1 MRRIK
6 HAPHMLIMSWQR
18 VHDFTLYAH
27 HQQIFCSNNKEKVFS
42 LSCVLLKLCF
52 TWHQACCMERTWQR
66 LLSMA
71 IWEMEAAWPVISPT
85 CLLVLP
91 CHSRMSLSSPPLAH
105 RLKALLWAKQCTPL
119 LWAVTVCRTLHLDR
133 SVILIVLSREH
144 VTKPS
149 SCMLDTCC
157 SIYGSYTLV

>member
-1 MRRIK
+1 
-6 HAPHMLIMSWQR
+6 
-18 VHDFTLYAH
+18 
-27 HQQIFCSNNKEKVFS
+27 
-42 LSCVLLKLCF
+42 
-52 TWHQACCMERTWQR
+52 MERTWQR

-71 IWEMEAAWPVISPT
+71 IWEMEAACPVISPT

-105 RLKALLWAKQCTPL
+105 RLKALLWAKQWTPL
-119 LWAVTVCRTLHLDR
+119 RCAVTVCRTLHRDR

-157 SIYGSYTLV
+157 SIYGCYALVYDVSTCLVHLIYTSVTCTLDWVITHNMEITRLDFRCSQPVAVFEG